1 MSTGDKIKLI
11 KLRNGLEI
19 VSFIN
24 DEQNITLF
32 RPHILHMMSASH
44 PSIGSRF
51 ITVCRNFLEHSATN
65 ECSLSENDIMMILP
79 ANEKVVTLYLDTLEV
94 EDKTK
99 ELLSRIDQTNG
110 GTFANELAQYISE
123 MLDTNPEGMNGSPED
138 MKESISL
145 TFDLTPE
152 MFIGFLANGVVG
164 MDDENNIDFD
174 VTAFMDLLRE
184 SEEPKSKDPI
194 KRPKKPKRENN
205 PNDDDLSQFDEWNPT
220 P

>member
-19 VSFIN
+19 ISFIN
-24 DEQNITLF
+24 DEKNMTLF
-32 RPHILHMMSASH
+32 RPHILHMMTSSH
-44 PSIGSRF
+44 PMIGSKM
-51 ITVCRNFLEHSATN
+51 ITVCRNFLEHSSTN

-79 ANEKVVTLYLDTLEV
+79 ADEKVVTLYLDTLEV

-99 ELLSRIDQTNG
+99 EILSRLDQTDG
-110 GTFANELAQYISE
+110 GTFASELAQYISE
-123 MLDTNPEGMNGSPED
+123 ILDTNPEGMNGSPED

-164 MDDENNIDFD
+164 MDDENNIDFN
-174 VTAFMDLLRE
+174 VTAFMDMLRE
-184 SEEPKSKDPI
+184 SDEPRDKDSV
-194 KRPKKPKRENN
+194 KRSRRERQENN
-205 PNDDDLSQFDEWNPT
+205 PNDDDLSQFDEWNPN

>member
-24 DEQNITLF
+24 DEKNMTLF
-32 RPHILHMMSASH
+32 RPHILHMMSTSH
-44 PSIGSRF
+44 PMLGSKL

-79 ANEKVVTLYLDTLEV
+79 ADEKVVTLYLDTLEV

-99 ELLSRIDQTNG
+99 EILSRLDQTNG

-174 VTAFMDLLRE
+174 VTAFMDMLRE
-184 SEEPKSKDPI
+184 SEEPKNKDSI
-194 KRPKKPKRENN
+194 KRSKRERTENN